1 MRSTLDAQMALQAE
15 LLETTEALEPHL
27 AAWDALA
34 VARGRPY
41 CAPGWMLSWLRAVAA
56 PDALLRACVVTEG
69 GELVGIAPLWAQE
82 REGGGRYGL
91 LSENTASPVEP
102 LCAGGRE
109 SEVAAAFGGLLAE
122 ATPPPREIQLKYAPA
137 GSPWPRL
144 LAEHVPGYSPP
155 SIECTRVM
163 ALPKVRLDQ
172 PNMDAWLATRSRNFR
187 QQLRRAWR
195 RLEDAGAVLR
205 SSSGE
210 EMDAGIEALSR
221 LHHARWEARGGSRAL
236 NPRVEE
242 MLRLA
247 ARELGEERLRLFSL
261 EVDGASISAHL
272 FVRAGGTCAYW
283 LGGFDDRWA
292 ACRPSVQVLAAAL
305 EAAIESG
312 DEWFEL
318 GPGAQPYKYRFADS
332 EESVEWLTLHPAGG

>member
-1 MRSTLDAQMALQAE
+1 MALQAE

-27 AAWDALA
+27 DAWDALA
-34 VARGRPY
+34 VARSRPY
-41 CAPGWMLSWLRAVAA
+41 CAPGWMLSWLHAVAP
-56 PDALLRACVVTEG
+56 PDALLRACVVREG
-69 GELVGIAPLWAQE
+69 GELVAIAPLWAQDGD
-82 REGGGRYGL
+82 GGGRYGM
-91 LSENTASPVEP
+91 LSEHTASPVEP
-102 LCAGGRE
+102 LCVAGRE
-109 SEVAAAFGGLLAE
+109 SEVAAAFGQLLAE
-122 ATPPPREIQLKYAPA
+122 ANPSPREIELKGAPA
-137 GSPWPRL
+137 ASPWPRL

-172 PNMDAWLATRSRNFR
+172 PSLDAWLATRSRNFR
-187 QQLRRAWR
+187 QQVRRAWR
-195 RLEDAGAVLR
+195 RLEDSGAVLR
-205 SSSGE
+205 VSSGE
-210 EMDAGIEALSR
+210 EIDGDVDALSR

-236 NPRVEE
+236 SARVEE

-247 ARELGEERLRLFSL
+247 ARELGEERLRLLSIDV
-261 EVDGASISAHL
+261 EGASISAHL

-292 ACRPSVQVLAAAL
+292 ACRPSVQVLVAAV

-318 GPGAQPYKYRFADS
+318 GPGGQQYKYRVADT
-332 EESVEWLTLHPAGG
+332 EESVEWLTLRPAGG